1 MKLDFRPK
9 RGVSRIPQDIVRLEI
24 QKSIN
29 GLSVHRILLANLL
42 IVRTLYVDR
51 TGMVVF
57 GKVRHLPIQRHTEV
71 VPALVTLTA
80 QFPRSFHVVRSIG
93 R

>member
-1 MKLDFRPK
+1 M
-9 RGVSRIPQDIVRLEI
+9 IVN
-24 QKSIN
+24 S
-29 GLSVHRILLANLL
+29 L

-57 GKVRHLPIQRHTEV
+57 GKVRHLPIKRHTEIV
-71 VPALVTLTA
+71 STLVTLPA
-80 QFPRSFHVVRSIG
+80 QLVRSFYVVRSIG